1 MNREGNAVIHIE
13 PVLPVETEALLDL
26 YVDLF
31 FDREPLTKCMG
42 LRKERMASIARSMY
56 LASDEN
62 PISQGLCW
70 LARDGN
76 AGNQAV
82 GFIVCD
88 DPFAEGHASV
98 PENLTEEEMAKVS
111 ALQALM
117 EEVRSP
123 LQDRGPLGAGQCLH
137 IAAMGVAPG
146 YEGAGIATRLLQT
159 ALVEGKAFGFMHAFA
174 ECTSIASRK
183 CHEKNGFRNLH
194 AVAGDTF
201 SWNGKKPFAGRDM
214 DIYLLWKDLV

>member
-1 MNREGNAVIHIE
+1 MQKDIAAIRI
-13 PVLPVETEALLDL
+13 LPIQPDEIEALLAL

-42 LRKERMASIARSMY
+42 LSKERRVSIARSMY
-56 LASDEN
+56 LTSDEN

-70 LARDGN
+70 VARDGN
-76 AGNQAV
+76 VDNQAV

-98 PENLTEEEMAKVS
+98 PDHLSDEELENVS

-123 LQDRGPLGAGQCLH
+123 LQDRGPLGARQCLH